1 MIRNYNGYEHRICVS
16 RTSHEHHMT
25 RRISYSY
32 DTDNYGFADSRE
44 SIERELN
51 HRSFSVDFLINI

>member
-16 RTSHEHHMT
+16 RTSYEHHT
-25 RRISYSY
+25 PRRISYGY
-32 DTDNYGFADSRE
+32 DTENYGFDTSRE
-44 SIERELN
+44 TIEKHLN